1 MERSAKKPGPVST
14 RSPPKGSSKGCSP
27 GGHAL
32 ASSSATL
39 APQPGRRAAPTRGL
53 RWSVGTYTSCR
64 PGEPPSAPT
73 WTRLGPGSPHPE
85 PGPDSSPVW
94 AGVGVEAARQP
105 SREATDLA
113 TSSGSGVT
121 GSARGHPA
129 DALLHQ
135 PRAWAADKLGQ
146 TDNQEESWGQSLSQ
160 TLRGVHPRILGPTAH
175 PRARA
180 PHAAKLHTRGCRRQ
194 AGSSRQQA
202 PQPHPAVPSL
212 RCFPTSKSQ
221 HPAQLLPSKGLAPPP
236 DPTGARTLSSRGDG
250 QGTRGSR
257 RGTSDSTPALGGKVG
272 PSRGWRLLLLRPGRS
287 ASRTW
292 RAAPQLPG
300 QLASER
306 GQKCTHRHTHACE
319 HCTHTPINTQ
329 HTHTCTLHTYTQT
342 HHMHLHILTHI

>member
-1 MERSAKKPGPVST
+1 MSPRLPPPGPAGS
-14 RSPPKGSSKGCSP
+14 RKPPPRAWARQQPALGRGGS
-27 GGHAL
+27 GGGKTA
-32 ASSSATL
+32 
-39 APQPGRRAAPTRGL
+39 QQGGN
-53 RWSVGTYTSCR
+53 R
-64 PGEPPSAPT
+64 PGHQL
-73 WTRLGPGSPHPE
+73 R
-85 PGPDSSPVW
+85 
-94 AGVGVEAARQP
+94 VGGYRVR
-105 SREATDLA
+105 
-113 TSSGSGVT
+113 
-121 GSARGHPA
+121 RGHPA

-135 PRAWAADKLGQ
+135 PRAWAADKLRQ

-180 PHAAKLHTRGCRRQ
+180 PHTAKLHTRSLRRQ

-236 DPTGARTLSSRGDG
+236 DPTGARTSSSRGEG

-257 RGTSDSTPALGGKVG
+257 RGTSDSTPALRGKVG
-272 PSRGWRLLLLRPGRS
+272 LSRGWRLLLRPGQS

-292 RAAPQLPG
+292 RAAPQPPG

-342 HHMHLHILTHI
+342 HHTHLHILTHI